1 MRVKNASVFHPLIPK
16 DFRKTLNRN
25 SEILK
30 FLMIKNKRE
39 PLKSKLKEAP
49 TEHDLLD
56 CGVLLL
62 NESSYG
68 AIFKIPKS

>member
-25 SEILK
+25 SEILDD
-30 FLMIKNKRE
+30 KNKRE
-39 PLKSKLKEAP
+39 PLKAKLKEAP

-68 AIFKIPKS
+68 AMFEIPKS